1 MKPATDVFQQ
11 ARQTLTIPEAWVM
24 LGLPGEPK
32 PTCKSPFR
40 DERTASFS
48 IHADGKKWKDH
59 GADIGGDVVEFIK
72 SAIVGDYS
80 AVREWLQARIGIIEA
95 PRATNKPVMPK
106 SIQYP
111 AATTEGTER
120 HWRALAVA
128 RELYQTTAE
137 ILAKFGMVKFMHHEG
152 KNCFI
157 ITDATNR
164 NAEIRRIDKQ
174 PFGNGKKAYPLT
186 GVDKSWLVGAAFLK
200 HSPEA
205 HVLLV
210 EGATDF
216 LTAWDMNVLYR
227 RKLGRQAPK
236 WVPVALL
243 GAGCKSLHADCA
255 ALLAGRHVRLVPDG
269 DTAGDGMREHWE
281 SLLLKNGCTVDAI
294 EMPRGKDL
302 TDIKNE
308 IEPSNIFTK

>member
-1 MKPATDVFQQ
+1 MIADLFQQ
-11 ARQTLTIPEAWVM
+11 ARESITITQAWKM
-24 LGLPGEPK
+24 LGLQGEPK
-32 PTCKSPFR
+32 ATCRSPWRDEKSP
-40 DERTASFS
+40 SFS
-48 IHADGKKWKDH
+48 IYGNDRKWKDH
-59 GADIGGDVVEFIK
+59 GEQIGGDVVEFIK
-72 SAIVGDYS
+72 HAIGGDYS
-80 AVREWLQARIGIIEA
+80 AVREWLQPRIGMIEA
-95 PRATNKPVMPK
+95 PRTPAKAPVMPK

-111 AATTEGTER
+111 AATTEGTAR

-128 RELYQTTAE
+128 RGFYQTTVE

-157 ITDATNR
+157 VTDATNR

-186 GVDKSWLVGAAFLK
+186 GVDKSWLVGAAFLD

-216 LTAWDMNVLYR
+216 LTAWDLNVLYR
-227 RKLGRQAPK
+227 RQLGRPAPK

-243 GAGCKSLHADCA
+243 GAGCKALHPDCA

-269 DTAGDGMREHWE
+269 DTAGDQMRGHWE
-281 SLLLKNGCTVDAI
+281 ALLLKNGCTVDCI
-294 EMPRGKDL
+294 ETPRGKDL

-308 IEPSNIFTK
+308 HEPSEIFNK